1 MGFLKTSS
9 VLAWRPGDTVLGV
22 FFVVISGGGVALDFF
37 FGFGFVFYFVLFR
50 ERLL

>member
-9 VLAWRPGDTVLGV
+9 VLALRTGDRVLGV
-22 FFVVISGGGVALDFF
+22 FSVVISAGGVALDFF
-37 FGFGFVFYFVLFR
+37 GFGFMLYFVLFR